1 MNAMTNE
8 FDLAQATMLPPMPGA
23 PREAPDAAVLSE
35 QWAAVHEAAGAV
47 GGLAQLGRETLG
59 EDIADLPER
68 AAQRG
73 GWHFEAAARGI
84 DDLAAFMQPGLRALL
99 ALTAKGQDT
108 TAAALTLWREFHC
121 ARNAIVDVVDKG

>member
-1 MNAMTNE
+1 MNAMANE

-84 DDLAAFMQPGLRALL
+84 DRL
-99 ALTAKGQDT
+99 ALDHSLDQ
-108 TAAALTLWREFHC
+108 FVPP
-121 ARNAIVDVVDKG
+121 ARRKRARRSVDAGGPQRADRPAIRRYAPW

>member
-1 MNAMTNE
+1 MNAMANE

-73 GWHFEAAARGI
+73 GWHFEAAAR
-84 DDLAAFMQPGLRALL
+84 ALL

-121 ARNAIVDVVDKG
+121 ARNAIVDLVDKG